1 MRSIALLTFLAR
13 PGAASSR
20 ESQIGVTEPDLTDN
34 LADGILGFHRYL
46 NNYKKERLMNLAEI
60 TRKIYIAI
68 ESGDMATA
76 ASFLADDFVLSGPV
90 PDPIGGEQWLGL
102 QGLLLTAFPDWSF
115 NLSDVQVTGNVARTT
130 HQISG
135 THTGDL
141 DLSPLGMPVIPA
153 TGKKVRLPVEHADL
167 TFEGGKAVRL
177 HADVPADG
185 GVPGIMQQLGVQ
197 MPTP

>member
-1 MRSIALLTFLAR
+1 LTY
-13 PGAASSR
+13 
-20 ESQIGVTEPDLTDN
+20 N
-34 LADGILGFHRYL
+34 LAGSIISFYRYL
-46 NNYKKERLMNLAEI
+46 NNYKKERLMNSAEI
-60 TRKIYIAI
+60 TRKLMTAI

-76 ASFLADDFVLSGPV
+76 ASFMSDDFIFSGPV
-90 PDPIGGEQWLGL
+90 PEPISGEQWLGL
-102 QGLLLTAFPDWSF
+102 QGLLLAAFPDWSF

-141 DLSPLGMPVIPA
+141 DLSPMGMPVIPA
-153 TGKKVRLPVEHADL
+153 TGKKVKLPVEHAEL

-177 HADVPADG
+177 HTDVPAGG
-185 GVPGIMQQLGVQ
+185 GVPGILQQLGVQ